1 MSGLAASLQACAEAV
16 RKGDP
21 DRFAATMATRAD
33 LRDRLWPLYAA
44 NLEIARAPWAS
55 SEPMVSEMR
64 LQWWID
70 ALEGV
75 GEGREPPHEIGPAL
89 VQVATPARHLI
100 TVAEARRADCWP
112 EPHLDVPALWA
123 YLDQTAGSVYWAAA
137 EALGADAQ
145 AEMAVRAFGAAAGLA
160 AFLQAVPELVSRA
173 RAPLAD
179 LSHDTLKLLA
189 REGLERIDFTR
200 KARALKGPA
209 RSALLPGWQARALL
223 KRVMVSPETVAQGG
237 LELSEFTRRARLLR
251 AALRGV

>member
-1 MSGLAASLQACAEAV
+1 MSNLAASLQACAEAV
-16 RKGDP
+16 RRGDP
-21 DRFAATMATRAD
+21 DRFAATMATPAP

-75 GEGREPPHEIGPAL
+75 SEGREPPHEIGPAL
-89 VQVATPARHLI
+89 VKVAAPVRHLI
-100 TVAEARRADCWP
+100 SVAEARRADCWP
-112 EPHLDVPALWA
+112 EPMSDASSLWA

-145 AEMAVRAFGAAAGLA
+145 AEMAVRSFGAAAGLA
-160 AFLQAVPELVSRA
+160 AFLQAVPELVARA

-179 LSHDTLKLLA
+179 LSHHALNALA
-189 REGLERIDFTR
+189 EEGLERLDFAR
-200 KARALKGPA
+200 KSRALKGPA
-209 RSALLPGWQARALL
+209 RTALLPGWQARVLL
-223 KRVMVSPETVAQGG
+223 KRVSSAPEIVTAGG
-237 LELSEFTRRARLLR
+237 LELSEFSRRVGLLR

>member
-1 MSGLAASLQACAEAV
+1 MSDLAASLQACAEAV

-21 DRFAATMATRAD
+21 DRFAATMATPAP

-75 GEGREPPHEIGPAL
+75 SEGSEPPHEIGPAL

-100 TVAEARRADCWP
+100 AVAEARRADCWP
-112 EPHLDVPALWA
+112 EPHADAPALWA

-137 EALGADAQ
+137 EALGAEAQ
-145 AEMAVRAFGAAAGLA
+145 AEVTVRAFGAAAGLA

-179 LSHDTLKLLA
+179 LSVNALKPLA
-189 REGLERIDFTR
+189 REGLERLDFAR
-200 KARALKGPA
+200 KSRALQGDSRA
-209 RSALLPGWQARALL
+209 ALLPGWQARALL
-223 KRVMVSPETVAQGG
+223 KRVTVAPETVAKGG
-237 LELSEFTRRARLLR
+237 LELSEFSRRAGLLR